1 MRARLLAIS
10 KQKGEEFELTL
21 TRFAVERMLYRLS
34 ISSYADSFVL
44 KGAMLFE
51 LWMGGAHRAT
61 RDADLLGL
69 GNPDIESIR
78 RIFAELCG
86 IECDDAIFFSADSIT
101 VEETRTLQVQ
111 PGMRVFIGSIL
122 ESARSRI
129 QLDIGFGDAITP
141 PPTYTEYPATLPDM
155 RGPQIYVYPPET
167 VFAEKL
173 HVIAKLG
180 IANSRMKDYYDLY
193 EMIHKMEL
201 NYILLRAAIK
211 NTFASRDTAVP
222 AKLPVGLGTEFSADA
237 VKERQWNAFLN
248 RTRLVSVD
256 LKTVVSEIADFV
268 MSLLAE
274 MDQN

>member
-10 KQKGEEFELTL
+10 KQKSEEFELTL
-21 TRFAVERMLYRLS
+21 TRFAVERMLFRLS

-51 LWMGGAHRAT
+51 LWMGDAHRAT

-69 GNPDIESIR
+69 GNPDIESITR
-78 RIFAELCG
+78 VFTELCG
-86 IECDDAIFFSADSIT
+86 IEYDDAILFDAHSIT
-101 VEETRTLQVQ
+101 VEETRAAQLQ

-122 ESARSRI
+122 GNARSRI

-141 PPTYTEYPATLPDM
+141 PPTYAKYTAILPDM
-155 RGPQIYVYPPET
+155 EGPQIYVYPPES

-173 HVIAKLG
+173 HAIVKLG

-201 NYILLRAAIK
+201 DYVSLRAAIK
-211 NTFASRDTAVP
+211 KTFAARDTAVP
-222 AKLPVGLGTEFSADA
+222 AILPVGLSAEFSADPA
-237 VKERQWNAFLN
+237 KESQWDAFLN

-256 LKTVVSEIADFV
+256 LRTLVSEIGDFV

-274 MDQN
+274 KDQD